1 VASEIVMPKWGL
13 SMQEGLILHWLK
25 REGDPVDKGEP
36 LLEVE
41 TEKMTSV
48 VEAPAS
54 GLLARIL
61 YPAGTRVPVAQPI
74 ALITAPGEAVPEE
87 FGKVLMAPTAAAAP
101 VVSAV
106 PEPAR
111 AEGAPAGVI
120 PATPVARRLAKL
132 HGLELAAIRGSGP
145 RGTVTKE
152 DVERALATAP
162 AAVPRPVQ
170 KIAFYSDGHR
180 LDGLLYTPE
189 VLAAGEKRAA
199 VVLCVGYTYLKSLAM
214 PDIAKA
220 LTAAGYVTLIF
231 DYRGFGDSEGPRWR
245 LMPGEQISDVR
256 AALTC
261 VADQPHVDGGRLALL
276 GLSLG
281 GSNAIA
287 AGALDQRVG
296 AVVAIE
302 AMGDGERWL
311 RTLRRHWE
319 WVDFQ
324 ARLAEDRSA
333 RVRTGQSV
341 RVDPLEIVVPDPTS
355 RAFLEGVYREFPQ
368 MKCELPLE
376 TAEALAEFTP
386 EALVERIAPRPLLLI
401 HGAADRLVPADESRG
416 LFARARDPRR
426 LEIVPGMGHFDW
438 LMASSPGFRRVTD
451 TATRFLQ
458 EVLPA
463 R

>member
-13 SMQEGLILHWLK
+13 SMQEGLIVQWLK
-25 REGDPVDKGEP
+25 REGEPVDKGEP

-61 YPAGTRVPVAQPI
+61 HPAGTRVPVTHLI
-74 ALITAPGEAVPEE
+74 ALITAPGEAIPED
-87 FGKVLMAPTAAAAP
+87 FGKVEIAATVEAAPTASVAEA
-101 VVSAV
+101 
-106 PEPAR
+106 PAR
-111 AEGAPAGVI
+111 AESAAAGVI
-120 PATPVARRLAKL
+120 PATPVARRLAKV
-132 HGLELAAIRGSGP
+132 HGVDLAAIKGSGP
-145 RGTVTKE
+145 KGTVTKE
-152 DVERALATAP
+152 DVERTLAAKPAP
-162 AAVPRPVQ
+162 APRPVQ

-180 LDGLLYTPE
+180 LDGLLYSPDGLT
-189 VLAAGEKRAA
+189 AGEKRAA

-220 LTAAGYVTLIF
+220 LTGAGYVTLIF
-231 DYRGFGDSEGPRWR
+231 DHRGFGDSEGPRWR
-245 LMPGEQISDVR
+245 LIPGEQISDVR

-261 VADQPHVDGGRLALL
+261 AADQPHVDPGRLALL

-287 AGALDQRVG
+287 AAALDRRVST
-296 AVVAIE
+296 VVAIE
-302 AMGDGERWL
+302 PVGDGERWL
-311 RTLRRHWE
+311 RGLRRHWE

-324 ARLAEDRSA
+324 SRLAEDRST
-333 RVRTGQSV
+333 RVRTGQSA
-341 RVDPLEIVVPDPTS
+341 RVDPLEIVPPDPAS

-368 MKCELPLE
+368 MKCEVPLE
-376 TAEALAEFTP
+376 TAEALTEFSP

-401 HGAADRLVPADESRG
+401 HGADDRLVPPDESRG

-426 LEIVPGMGHFDW
+426 LEVMPGMGHFDW
-438 LMASSPGFRRVTD
+438 LMAGSPGFRRVTAA
-451 TATRFLQ
+451 ATRFLQ